1 MPDKVIIIED
11 KPEEKPVEAIEKIA
25 EEIEETPVVSSTVVS
40 STEAVELALRQQE
53 DRVEAEAVQE
63 NIKQEISWTGDR
75 IGWLESSIM
84 DTNIKLDT
92 LINLLT
98 PKEDE
103 IMPEEEEEKPIVIEE
118 EKKPEE
124 KPEEKKS
131 EETPVESSE
140 KKKRRYWI

>member
-1 MPDKVIIIED
+1 MPDKVITIED

-25 EEIEETPVVSSTVVS
+25 EEIEETPVVSST
-40 STEAVELALRQQE
+40 EAIDLALRQQE
-53 DRVEAEAVQE
+53 DRKEAEVVQE
-63 NIKQEISWTGDR
+63 NIKQEISWTGER
-75 IGWLESSIM
+75 IGWLESSIF

-103 IMPEEEEEKPIVIEE
+103 IMPEEEKPIVIEE

-140 KKKRRYWI
+140 KKKKRFWI